1 MDKFI
6 HQKNLALFKKRLAEA
21 NDPAKQKILLKLQA
35 EEMAKESL
43 PKKGE

>member
-6 HQKNLALFKKRLAEA
+6 HQENLALFKKRLAEA
-21 NDPAKQKILLKLQA
+21 NDPAKQEMLLKLQA
-35 EEMAKESL
+35 EELTKEPT